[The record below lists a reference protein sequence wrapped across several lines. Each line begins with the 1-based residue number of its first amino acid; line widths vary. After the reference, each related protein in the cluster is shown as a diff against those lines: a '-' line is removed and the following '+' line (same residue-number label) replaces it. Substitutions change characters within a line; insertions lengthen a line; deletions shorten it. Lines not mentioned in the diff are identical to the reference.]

1 MSSSFVA
8 TTVMASTI
16 VGWIPA
22 EFIETPFWERHGCL
36 VSRLMMSEAGRRS
49 RALRGKTIAWR
60 HDPNAQVPAA
70 SDFLADSH
78 DRAMSHRQNQGLVA
92 TIFDQTAQS
101 RLALRGA
108 RG

>member
-36 VSRLMMSEAGRRS
+36 VSRLMMSEAGRRAS
-49 RALRGKTIAWR
+49 RPPRQ
-60 HDPNAQVPAA
+60 D
-70 SDFLADSH
+70 
-78 DRAMSHRQNQGLVA
+78 DRVA
-92 TIFDQTAQS
+92 PRSKCPSAGS
-101 RLALRGA
+101 K
-108 RG
+108 